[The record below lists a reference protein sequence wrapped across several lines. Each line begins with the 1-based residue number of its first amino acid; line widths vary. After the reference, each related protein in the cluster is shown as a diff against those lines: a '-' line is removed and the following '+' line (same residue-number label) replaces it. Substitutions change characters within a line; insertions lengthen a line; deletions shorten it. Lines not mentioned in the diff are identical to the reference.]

1 MFEKL
6 KAQMSNAF
14 RQNQLVVCVYKRTQY
29 LLVDMHDYNREAF
42 FIRNTPETI
51 ARFKANNFEY
61 GDELSLS
68 DSELSSLKVSGLQ
81 AY

>member
-6 KAQMSNAF
+6 KTQMANAF

-29 LLVDMHDYNREAF
+29 LLVDTYDYGREAF
-42 FIRNTPETI
+42 FIRNTPECI
-51 ARFKANNFEY
+51 ARFKANCFES
-61 GDELSLS
+61 GDELALS